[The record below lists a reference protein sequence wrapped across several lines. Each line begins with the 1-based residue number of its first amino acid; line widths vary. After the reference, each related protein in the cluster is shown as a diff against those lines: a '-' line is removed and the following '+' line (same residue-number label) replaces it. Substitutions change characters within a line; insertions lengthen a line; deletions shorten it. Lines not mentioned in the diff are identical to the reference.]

1 MVVIVVTETLRDWL
15 FSVSQLV
22 WGCELCKGNQM
33 DHVEAK
39 EESVSGVSN

>member
-1 MVVIVVTETLRDWL
+1 MVVIVITGTLRL
-15 FSVSQLV
+15 SQLI
-22 WGCELCKGNQM
+22 WDCELCKGNQM